1 MHRRLRFGTTART
14 PAGYALAEIGYP
26 SGLQPPHAHAGASV
40 TLVLRGS
47 VRERAGRQE
56 EIGRPLSVVVKPVGV
71 RHSDE
76 YGGEGLD
83 TLQIAIPPE
92 ALDGDA
98 GIRIGGGWR
107 WVHAGPVTAPFLNAL
122 QILRTEPEDGVR
134 LEWAICDTIAAL
146 ERESTGR
153 ARGAPPLWLARVRER
168 IDDARPGSLT
178 VESVARQA
186 GVHPVS
192 LTRAF
197 RRHFGVTTSVY
208 LRRARLRCAARLLAE
223 TSRPLSRIA
232 FSAGFSDQ
240 AHMTRDTRAAT
251 GATPGVL
258 RALMEGALDDPSRTR
273 QEAG

>member
-1 MHRRLRFGTTART
+1 M
-14 PAGYALAEIGYP
+14 
-26 SGLQPPHAHAGASV
+26 

-47 VRERAGRQE
+47 VRERAGRRE
-56 EIGRPLSVVVKPVGV
+56 EVGRPLSVVVKPVGV

-76 YGGEGLD
+76 YGVEGLD

-107 WVHAGPVTAPFLNAL
+107 WVHAGPATAPFLNAL
-122 QILRTEPEDGVR
+122 RILRTDPGDGVR
-134 LEWAICDTIAAL
+134 LDWAICDTIAAL
-146 ERESTGR
+146 ERDPLGP
-153 ARGAPPLWLARVRER
+153 ARGAPPVWLAQVRER

-178 VESVARQA
+178 VQSVASLA

-197 RRHFGVTTSVY
+197 RRHFGVTTSAY
-208 LRRARLRCAARLLAE
+208 LRRARIRYAAGLLAD

-232 FSAGFSDQ
+232 YASGFSDQ
-240 AHMTRDTRAAT
+240 AHMTRETRAAT
-251 GATPGVL
+251 GATPGYL
-258 RALMEGALDDPSRTR
+258 RALMQTARDRSPRART
-273 QEAG
+273 EVL